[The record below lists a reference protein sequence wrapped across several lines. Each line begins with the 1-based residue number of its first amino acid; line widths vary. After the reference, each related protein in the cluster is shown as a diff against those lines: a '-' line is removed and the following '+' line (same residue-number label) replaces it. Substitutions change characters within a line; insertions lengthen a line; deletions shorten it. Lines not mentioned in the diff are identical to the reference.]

1 MANAKMGSA
10 IASQALEAQFVSQL
24 EIAIRLVHQTA
35 FVIQHPKSASAKKV
49 SQVQLVRRELRIA
62 RMAAMVVACAS
73 MGIACVA
80 QDGMGMPV
88 KSDTWSLARSL
99 RLLTKRLRRLGVKQM
114 KEQATKR
121 NRRLSR
127 LAEGEQ
133 QRQRQ
138 LQKLRVMLAWV
149 LPVEKAALAL
159 GTARVTQQQGN
170 AIATQASMELSAT
183 SSIVKA
189 GMVFWVQI
197 AMAMVFAIQESV
209 SVPLDGGKT
218 PTIQTR
224 LVQMYAK
231 TRFVLL
237 VVGTM
242 ARAMPVS
249 VSVSKVGQDQTA
261 RILIVVPQLVVLTE
275 NVRLYR
281 HMPLPNVCAVMGGA
295 AVSAIAKLYIP
306 PCGNVPT
313 TALVTASAL
322 MANVSAMLAS
332 MGLIVVE
339 RSAQI
344 RPKRDPDAICRG
356 VTTIALVRACA

>member
-24 EIAIRLVHQTA
+24 EIVILLVHQTA
-35 FVIQHPKSASAKKV
+35 FVIQHPKSASAKKA
-49 SQVQLVRRELRIA
+49 SQVQLVRQELRIA

-80 QDGMGMPV
+80 QDGMDMPV

-127 LAEGEQ
+127 LVEGEQ
-133 QRQRQ
+133 QRQQ
-138 LQKLRVMLAWV
+138 QWQKLRVMLAWV

-189 GMVFWVQI
+189 GMVF
-197 AMAMVFAIQESV
+197 
-209 SVPLDGGKT
+209 
-218 PTIQTR
+218 
-224 LVQMYAK
+224 
-231 TRFVLL
+231 
-237 VVGTM
+237 
-242 ARAMPVS
+242 
-249 VSVSKVGQDQTA
+249 
-261 RILIVVPQLVVLTE
+261 
-275 NVRLYR
+275 
-281 HMPLPNVCAVMGGA
+281 
-295 AVSAIAKLYIP
+295 
-306 PCGNVPT
+306 
-313 TALVTASAL
+313 
-322 MANVSAMLAS
+322 
-332 MGLIVVE
+332 
-339 RSAQI
+339 
-344 RPKRDPDAICRG
+344 
-356 VTTIALVRACA
+356 